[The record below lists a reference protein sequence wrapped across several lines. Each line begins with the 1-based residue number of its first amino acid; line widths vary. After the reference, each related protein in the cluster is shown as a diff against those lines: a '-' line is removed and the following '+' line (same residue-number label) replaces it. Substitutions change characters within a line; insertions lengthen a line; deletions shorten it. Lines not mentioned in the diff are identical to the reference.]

1 MDPGKIVSV
10 RLTQEK
16 IREEAENFRDNNISF
31 LYLLYG

>member
-1 MDPGKIVSV
+1 MDPREIVSI

-16 IREEAENFRDNNISF
+16 IREEAESFRDKNISF